1 VSYCPEYGPQ
11 TPRCIKVWHVA
22 QKEIIFQKTVKT
34 FGFGFPLMADAGT
47 SQSRL
52 GHHFGH

>member
-1 VSYCPEYGPQ
+1 
-11 TPRCIKVWHVA
+11 VWHVA